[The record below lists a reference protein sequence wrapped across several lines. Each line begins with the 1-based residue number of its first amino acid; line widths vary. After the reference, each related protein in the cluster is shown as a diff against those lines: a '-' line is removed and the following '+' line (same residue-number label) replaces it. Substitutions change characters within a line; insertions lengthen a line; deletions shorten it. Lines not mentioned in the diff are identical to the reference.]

1 MIFFI
6 FIFIRH
12 YSYYLFCKIIMV
24 IVMRGKF
31 LIPIVLSIV
40 IGFFFGKVFFNN
52 YESSSNVFNEG
63 EKVYFIQ
70 KGVYSSFNDL
80 KKNNSSY
87 DDFLYLEESDGYH
100 YYVGI
105 TKNEKNAKKIKEF
118 YEKSNINIYV
128 REKYINNAN
137 FVSVVSEYDKLIDVA
152 SLNSFVDLQKIVIS
166 NYKEMILNG
175 EDSN

>member
-1 MIFFI
+1 
-6 FIFIRH
+6 
-12 YSYYLFCKIIMV
+12 MV

-52 YESSSNVFNEG
+52 YDSSSSVFNEG

-70 KGVYSSFNDL
+70 KGVYSELNDL

-105 TKNEKNAKKIKEF
+105 TKNEKNAKKIKDF